1 MLARAELSR
10 LRGELVKSDEHRLSG
25 GPLRSELTNTQ
36 RTAARDQRLTLN
48 AKMTDLI
55 SRQRHRVRESLFHR
69 VATGIQ
75 RVHRASGF
83 GWPRVSI
90 NILRRSK
97 ITFGSQVGRAP
108 HVFGPLIGLF
118 AKKQKP

>member
-69 VATGIQ
+69 VATGTPTPGRPGRRFRKGLRQGLRI
-75 RVHRASGF
+75 VVAGWGEALLF
-83 GWPRVSI
+83 G
-90 NILRRSK
+90 
-97 ITFGSQVGRAP
+97 
-108 HVFGPLIGLF
+108 VF
-118 AKKQKP
+118 